1 MFWAPLGIIATF
13 VTSTSA
19 QTVWQ
24 ASSPGYSVP
33 ILSINKKTLWY
44 LELDLTDRYVQ
55 GGKRR
60 GRRRY
65 WGGKHDEKEGC
76 SHFQWHVHT
85 PPSSSY
91 TQLSSFKDKAKRA
104 KNALHTYDVT
114 CHTMSLTIFSLMWP
128 YIKMYRWFEGRTH
141 GERRQHRRTRTSPAM
156 VPMTP
161 LGRYNLTYQRLVETL
176 T

>member
-19 QTVWQ
+19 QTVWL

-91 TQLSSFKDKAKRA
+91 TQLSSNKDKAKRA
-104 KNALHTYDVT
+104 KNALPKYDVT
-114 CHTMSLTIFSLMWP
+114 CYEFNHFQPCVTLSRCKGGSKDVPTARGDNTDGRERARQWCRWLHWAGTHTKGW
-128 YIKMYRWFEGRTH
+128 WGNWH
-141 GERRQHRRTRTSPAM
+141 
-156 VPMTP
+156 
-161 LGRYNLTYQRLVETL
+161 
-176 T
+176 